1 MAVEARHLNLFP
13 SQLITNR
20 QVMDSGE
27 ANMMNMYNNSTPI
40 GGYSSFLPLSG
51 AVTETALPSSV
62 FNHSLANAVK
72 SESGV
77 TYNNNNNNNNVSV
90 SPMSRKRSRDNNN
103 NYGYNNNNNDSF
115 SFLGQ
120 DVSLQIQQQQLD
132 IEHLIM
138 QRMEKVRMEIDE
150 KRKRQ
155 ARRIIEAI
163 EVGVMKKLKTKEE
176 EIEKIGKLNWALE
189 EKVKH
194 LCMEN
199 QVWRNIAET
208 NEATANALRCNL
220 EQVLAQRGG
229 MAAEEDVGGGATV
242 CGGAEMDDAESC
254 CGSTEE
260 DGLEKETG
268 GWRTLAGCAGVKDKE
283 GGGNGRLC
291 RNCRKEESCVL
302 ILPCRHLCLCTVCGS
317 SLHICPICKSYKTA
331 SVHVNMS

>member
-1 MAVEARHLNLFP
+1 MTWFF
-13 SQLITNR
+13 SSS
-20 QVMDSGE
+20 DSD
-27 ANMMNMYNNSTPI
+27 YF
-40 GGYSSFLPLSG
+40 FLYF
-51 AVTETALPSSV
+51 V
-62 FNHSLANAVK
+62 
-72 SESGV
+72 
-77 TYNNNNNNNNVSV
+77 
-90 SPMSRKRSRDNNN
+90 
-103 NYGYNNNNNDSF
+103 
-115 SFLGQ
+115 Q
-120 DVSLQIQQQQLD
+120 
-132 IEHLIM
+132 
-138 QRMEKVRMEIDE
+138 MEKVRMEIDE

-229 MAAEEDVGGGATV
+229 MAAAAEEDVGGGATV

>member
-1 MAVEARHLNLFP
+1 MNSVEAN
-13 SQLITNR
+13 
-20 QVMDSGE
+20 
-27 ANMMNMYNNSTPI
+27 MNMYNNTTPM

-51 AVTETALPSSV
+51 AVTETVLPSSV
-62 FNHSLANAVK
+62 FNNHSLGNAVK

-77 TYNNNNNNNNVSV
+77 TYNNNNNHHHHHINNVV
-90 SPMSRKRSRDNNN
+90 MTPTSRKRSRDNSN
-103 NYGYNNNNNDSF
+103 NYGYNNNINNDSF

-155 ARRIIEAI
+155 ARRFIEAI
-163 EVGVMKKLKTKEE
+163 EVGVMKKLKAKEE

-199 QVWRNIAET
+199 QVWRNLAEA

-220 EQVLAQRGG
+220 EQVLAQCGG
-229 MAAEEDVGGGATV
+229 IAAEEDRGGATV

-260 DGLEKETG
+260 DCEGKKV
-268 GWRTLAGCAGVKDKE
+268 GWRTLAGCAGVKDKDE
-283 GGGNGRLC
+283 GGESSNGNGRMC
-291 RNCRKEESCVL
+291 RNCGKEESCVL
-302 ILPCRHLCLCTVCGS
+302 ILPCRHLCLCTACGS
-317 SLHICPICKSYKTA
+317 SLHICPICKSFKTA